1 MFSEEIIKFYTA
13 TGSAEHPTEQG
24 YEGTHIVIS
33 QINAIAVTGLPA
45 ASSSRALSKR
55 IRCRHSLK
63 LKPVSARNR
72 RVSVR
77 DDMPARLPI
86 LPTCARRPGLLTAPA
101 RF

>member
-13 TGSAEHPTEQG
+13 RSSAEHPTEQG

-33 QINAIAVTGLPA
+33 QIQRYRRHWLA
-45 ASSSRALSKR
+45 AARSSRALSKR

-77 DDMPARLPI
+77 DDMPAGCPFFQ
-86 LPTCARRPGLLTAPA
+86 PAPVV
-101 RF
+101 RVC